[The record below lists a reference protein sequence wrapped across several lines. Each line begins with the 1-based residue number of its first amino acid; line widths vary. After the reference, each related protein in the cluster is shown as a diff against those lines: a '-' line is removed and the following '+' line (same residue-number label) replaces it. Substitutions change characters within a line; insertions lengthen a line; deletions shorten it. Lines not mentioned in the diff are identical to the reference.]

1 MQLRLKQRTR
11 DALRYGARLY
21 LIAAL
26 AWIGI
31 AAPIARAHDAPAA
44 PPAAETPA
52 PTPGEINTGAA
63 GWLGKIVMSLE
74 NEATSDVSMLPDTP
88 SALAREWR
96 SLDRNG
102 TALGTLI
109 GLGWVTLAACLALL
123 AEKLTARGLS
133 RRLRQALR
141 TRITGPSVGDLLL
154 LLLCDVVG
162 LAVFAGVFVYSRHW
176 LMNVGV

>member
-1 MQLRLKQRTR
+1 MRLRLKYRAR
-11 DALRYGARLY
+11 DALRHRACLY
-21 LIAAL
+21 AIVAL

-31 AAPIARAHDAPAA
+31 AAPIARADDAPATA
-44 PPAAETPA
+44 PGTETAAA
-52 PTPGEINTGAA
+52 VAGEMNTGAA

-88 SALAREWR
+88 SALEREWR

-102 TALGTLI
+102 SALGTLI

-123 AEKLTARGLS
+123 VERLTAHGLS
-133 RRLRQALR
+133 RRLRHALR
-141 TRITGPSVGDLLL
+141 TRIAGPSVGDLLL

-162 LAVFAGVFVYSRHW
+162 LAVFGV
-176 LMNVGV
+176 